1 MVHAA
6 GHEVR
11 FCQLCGRFHLLDAFD
26 GKKRSCRVRLEAH
39 NKRRRKLSAI
49 ARGLIPADG
58 SKEGAAAAA
67 KAATDPKGPAAKPAA
82 GAPGPKAKPA
92 SPKKRKTA
100 AKAKEPELPTFF
112 DLGAADV
119 FFPPNGMP
127 AGLGHLFPA
136 VTPDL
141 QPSAPSGLQAQDSVS
156 SGSDSFETVAHIL
169 AGDDAVQYKPLE
181 YIAHSAMPAPA
192 PAGGAAHLTYGLM
205 SDALIPTGP
214 VAPAVPA
221 VPVGAAPMYAFND
234 PLTGGYLSADL
245 AAEVALDFAL

>member
-39 NKRRRKLSAI
+39 NRRRRKLSAI
-49 ARGLIPADG
+49 ARGLIPANG

-67 KAATDPKGPAAKPAA
+67 KAAADPKGPAAKPA

-92 SPKKRKTA
+92 SPKKRKVA
-100 AKAKEPELPTFF
+100 AKVKAEEPQLPTF
-112 DLGAADV
+112 DLAAEI
-119 FFPPNGMP
+119 FFQPNGMP
-127 AGLGHLFPA
+127 AGFGHLFPA

-141 QPSAPSGLQAQDSVS
+141 QPSAPAGLQAQDSLS
-156 SGSDSFETVAHIL
+156 SESDSFETVAHIL

-221 VPVGAAPMYAFND
+221 VPVGAAPMYAFSD

-245 AAEVALDFAL
+245 ALDFAL